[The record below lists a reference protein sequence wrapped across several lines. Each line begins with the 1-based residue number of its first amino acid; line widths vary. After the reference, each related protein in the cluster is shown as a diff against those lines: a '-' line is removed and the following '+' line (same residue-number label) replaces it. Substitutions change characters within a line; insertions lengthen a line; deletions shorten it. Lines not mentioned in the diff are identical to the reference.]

1 MIEYRVRIS
10 VPADVE
16 SGPSLRAPAP
26 GLAKTMA
33 DQPKSHRITTS
44 VSAIGANT
52 QYDEPISYH
61 REPLRLVIQTYT
73 YNGTL
78 SGVLHLSN
86 SDQIAK
92 MP

>member
-33 DQPKSHRITTS
+33 DQPKSHRSTTS
-44 VSAIGANT
+44 VSAIGDSAMN
-52 QYDEPISYH
+52 PSRIIGS
-61 REPLRLVIQTYT
+61 LF
-73 YNGTL
+73 G
-78 SGVLHLSN
+78 
-86 SDQIAK
+86 
-92 MP
+92 